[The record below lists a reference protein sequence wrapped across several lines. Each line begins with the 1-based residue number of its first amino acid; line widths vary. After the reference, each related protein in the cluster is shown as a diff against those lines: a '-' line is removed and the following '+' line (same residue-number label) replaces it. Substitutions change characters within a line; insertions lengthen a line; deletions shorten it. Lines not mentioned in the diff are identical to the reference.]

1 MCFGDVGIDEMVGSA
16 DCIPDCCSGEPL
28 NSQQASLQDLLIRF
42 VYLSAYQHGVV
53 RSMTNPSES
62 SDHAA
67 TYGTLDSE
75 RVIETIKKLQDRI
88 KERFPNSGLGRV
100 CGELLEIAKKSK
112 ERIAWM
118 ERPHY
123 GLRVATLIIIGLIL
137 MILIQGIISMSVP
150 VERYQFS
157 EFIQVLEA
165 GLNVLILIGGT
176 IFFFATLEIRR
187 KRARALREI
196 HVLRSLAHIVDMH
209 QLTKDPE
216 RFFKRKVLTPSSP
229 QLNLTPFQLNRYLD
243 YCSEMLALIGKL
255 AALYAQNMEDPVVL
269 DSVTRIESLT
279 ASLAHKIWQKIMIL
293 DQFIERE

>member
-1 MCFGDVGIDEMVGSA
+1 MI
-16 DCIPDCCSGEPL
+16 
-28 NSQQASLQDLLIRF
+28 
-42 VYLSAYQHGVV
+42 
-53 RSMTNPSES
+53 NPTSINAGPIS
-62 SDHAA
+62 
-67 TYGTLDSE
+67 YGTLESE
-75 RVIETIKKLQDRI
+75 RVIETIEKLKDRI
-88 KERFPNSGLGRV
+88 NERFPNSGLGRV
-100 CGELLEIAKKSK
+100 CGELLMTAKRSE
-112 ERIAWM
+112 ERICWM
-118 ERPHY
+118 ARPHY
-123 GLRVATLIIIGLIL
+123 LIRVVTLIIIGLIL
-137 MILIQGIISMSVP
+137 MVLIQALLSMSVP
-150 VERYQFS
+150 FERYQFS

-165 GLNVLILIGGT
+165 GLNILILIGGT

-216 RFFKRKVLTPSSP
+216 RFFKKRVLTPSSP

-243 YCSEMLALIGKL
+243 YCSEMLSLIGKL

-269 DSVTRIESLT
+269 DAVTRIESLT